1 MPQGFRIKEDSLHIF
16 WNPSPLTLRRI
27 PKNVRSAGEPAPRST
42 QPFLPMAFAIM
53 RTAKLTSAGSIGGLN
68 NHLERKMEVPN
79 ADQQLQ
85 GYNSRPVGSGDLWA
99 DINTRLQQAGIEKVR
114 TNGVYGVEFLLTA
127 SPEAFNYQKTV
138 DTSGKVGLRGNV
150 ELWKN
155 FEARS
160 KEWLEENF
168 GKANLVNFTVHKD
181 EQTPHIHAVIVPIT
195 EGKKGNKLSARDVI
209 GGDRSRLAQLQDS
222 FAKKMEPLGLQ
233 RGVEKSKARH
243 VAIREY
249 YGVAKE
255 VSKGS
260 IDYHPALDLPK
271 VPQLEFKPPTVLQ
284 RTTDMTGYL
293 KELKERTEKAVA
305 AFLEAERQMMQ
316 DKYEKSLRAAEKRLK
331 SDNLSNAATVLRE
344 RGNRRHTSAEAK
356 LATIERVL
364 DAQGLKMKFTPDGK
378 SVQFEKKTEPIQKM
392 DQKQEKTEQKRKGMR
407 M

>member
-1 MPQGFRIKEDSLHIF
+1 
-16 WNPSPLTLRRI
+16 
-27 PKNVRSAGEPAPRST
+27 
-42 QPFLPMAFAIM
+42 MAFAIM
-53 RTAKLTSAGSIGGLN
+53 RTAKLISAGSIGGLN

-138 DTSGKVGLRGNV
+138 DASGKVGLRGNV

-195 EGKKGNKLSARDVI
+195 QGKKGNKLSARDVI

-293 KELKERTEKAVA
+293 RELKERTEKAVA
-305 AFLEAERQMMQ
+305 AFLNVERKMMQ
-316 DKYEKSLRAAEKRLK
+316 DKYEKSLREAEKRLK
-331 SDNLSNAATVLRE
+331 SDNLSSAATVLKE
-344 RGNRRHTSAEAK
+344 RGNRRHTSAETK

-378 SVQFEKKTEPIQKM
+378 SVQFEKKPEPIQKM
-392 DQKQEKTEQKRKGMR
+392 DQKQEKTEQKRRGMR